1 MPKINFQKYG
11 MSKARYEELRAFV
24 KQYPEFKQ
32 RRKDIL
38 EGRGQVENRA
48 LAAAEL
54 SDKIELIESCIKKA
68 CEGVEVIEPYL
79 LKNVTEDVSPL
90 QMLPP
95 IHRDGFYK
103 RRWLFYIELSKMK
116 K

>member
-1 MPKINFQKYG
+1 MAKVNYQRYG
-11 MSKARYEELRAFV
+11 MSKARYEELRAFA
-24 KQYPEFKQ
+24 KQYPEFKKMRQ
-32 RRKDIL
+32 DIL
-38 EGRGQVENRA
+38 EGRGNVENRA
-48 LAAAEL
+48 VAAAEL
-54 SDKIELIESCIKKA
+54 SSKIEIIEVCIKKA
-68 CEGVEVIEPYL
+68 CEGAEVIEPYL
-79 LKNVTEDVSPL
+79 LKNVTEDISPL